1 MPNSKRDTREVKG
14 SRARAILEIERRITD
29 CRRSRIKVLNLAGLK
44 LSSVPESIR
53 HLTDLHALHLERN
66 NINEL
71 PAWIGQLSKLSE
83 LIILE
88 NPLEVLPPSMGQL
101 RHLRALAID
110 GGLPEVAISELGE
123 LSNLQHLALANSGLR
138 VVPAWIRQLQNLEF
152 LWLDGNP
159 LTELPDWIGEL
170 TKLKQLHLDRTKLSA
185 LPSSLRKLNKLTL
198 LTLSDIA
205 SLSLPSELLEESPER
220 ILDYY
225 FRTRDP
231 STRQPLNEFKLI
243 LVGRGGVGK
252 TTLVHRLVNQA
263 YKTFRRTT
271 GIQIT
276 QWPMEIDREQV
287 RAHIWDFGGQEIM
300 HGTHRFFMTERALY
314 LILLSGR
321 EGTEDRDA
329 EYWLSL
335 VRSFAGDAPVIVL
348 LHKWSDYP
356 FELNRALLQQKY
368 GNIFFL
374 SSDSATD
381 HGIATLRQQIAKLAS
396 NLPGLKASWPAAWQ
410 QIKTDLPQQR
420 RSWLTFE
427 DFCTFCSERGVD
439 SAGDQEA
446 LAGYLHDLGLML
458 SYRRDDTLR
467 QFGVLNPQWA
477 TEGIYKM
484 LNARGIRDANGQFT
498 LRSFGDVLPA
508 RKYPETLHPF
518 LLALMSRFRLCHP
531 LDTKG
536 TRYLIPEL
544 LTKEEP
550 PLEEEFP
557 SAECLNFV
565 YHYASVLPEGLLPR
579 FIVESYV
586 HREPKHAWRS
596 GAVLER
602 ANCRAVVRGDLQAR
616 TVTIRVAGVGNGRRE
631 LLGIIRE
638 HFERIHASYE
648 KLSVVAKVPI
658 PGHPETLV
666 DHDLLLT
673 HEREGEH
680 EITVQVGRRLRRFD
694 VIKLLDGVDLPG
706 VTRSQFAHSIGPER
720 VPSNRELA
728 ISTSRDGS
736 VSLFDWRPA
745 PMIRT
750 APSAF
755 VAYARKDSAFLD
767 QLRAALVP
775 HERLEELRLWC
786 DALVEPGQ
794 SWEREILTRLE
805 HAQIVILLL
814 SNDFL
819 RSSYCMDQ
827 ELPRA
832 LERQAHGECEIVPVL
847 IRACRYDKLSLGKI
861 QTIRP
866 ADKSIDEHDKK
877 DPAWEIVTREIDRVI
892 ERIKKRRRDESGNSN
907 RLLLA
912 GSNAAT

>member
-1 MPNSKRDTREVKG
+1 MSIQKQLLERNRR
-14 SRARAILEIERRITD
+14 IEIEERIAG
-29 CRRSRIKVLNLAGLK
+29 CQRSGSQMLDLAKLS
-44 LSSVPESIR
+44 LSSVPEAVR
-53 HLTDLHALHLERN
+53 HLTHLHSLKLDGNKLAE
-66 NINEL
+66 I
-71 PAWIGQLSKLSE
+71 PAWIGELTELRE
-83 LIILE
+83 LILYS
-88 NPLEVLPPSMGQL
+88 NPLTALPPVIGQL
-101 RHLRALAID
+101 HHLDTLVID
-110 GGLPEVAISELGE
+110 GATPEVAIPAIGQLASLRLLG
-123 LSNLQHLALANSGLR
+123 LARMSLR
-138 VVPAWIRQLQNLEF
+138 TVPAWIQNLQNLNSLF
-152 LWLDGNP
+152 LHGNP
-159 LTELPDWIGEL
+159 LTEIPDWFGEL
-170 TKLKQLHLDRTKLSA
+170 RDLRALYLEDTKLRA
-185 LPSSLRKLNKLTL
+185 LPASLRKLRNLER
-198 LTLSDIA
+198 
-205 SLSLPSELLEESPER
+205 LSLQGIPSLRLPTEVLRSTPER

-231 STRQPLNEFKLI
+231 SARQPLNEFKLI

-252 TTLVHRLVNQA
+252 TTLVHRLVNQT

-276 QWPMEIDREQV
+276 QWPMAIDGEQV

-321 EGTEDRDA
+321 EGTEDQDA

-335 VRSFAGDAPVIVL
+335 VRSFAGDVPVIVL

-368 GNIFFL
+368 GNISFL
-374 SSDSATD
+374 STDSASD
-381 HGIATLRQQIAKLAS
+381 HGIATLRQQIARLAS
-396 NLPGLKASWPAAWQ
+396 SLPGLKASWPAAWQ

-420 RSWLTFE
+420 RSWLTFKA
-427 DFCTFCSERGVD
+427 FCKFCSERGVD
-439 SAGDQEA
+439 SPGDQEA

-498 LRSFGDVLPA
+498 LRSFAEVLPVRA
-508 RKYPETLHPF
+508 YPETLHPF

-531 LDTKG
+531 LGTKG

-544 LTKEEP
+544 LSKEEP
-550 PLEEEFP
+550 ALDEEFP
-557 SAECLNFV
+557 PAECLNFV
-565 YHYASVLPEGLLPR
+565 YQYTSVLPEGLLPR

-586 HREPKHAWRS
+586 HREPRHAWRS

-602 ANCRAVVRGDLQAR
+602 ANCRAMVRGDLQAR
-616 TVTIRVAGVGNGRRE
+616 TVTIRVGGVGNGRRE

-648 KLSVVAKVPI
+648 KLSVVTKVPI
-658 PGHPETLV
+658 PGHPDALV

-673 HEREGEH
+673 HEQEGEQ
-680 EITVQVGRRLRRFD
+680 EITVQVGRRLQRFD

-706 VTRSQFAHSIGPER
+706 VVRPQATRSAGPEGVR
-720 VPSNRELA
+720 VDLKQE
-728 ISTSRDGS
+728 ISAWRDALDS
-736 VSLFDWRPA
+736 QFDWSP
-745 PMIRT
+745 PPPIWV

-755 VAYARKDSAFLD
+755 VAYARKDAAFLD

-775 HERLEELRLWC
+775 HERLGEVSLWC

-794 SWEREILTRLE
+794 VWEREILDHLE
-805 HAQIVILLL
+805 RAQIVILLL

-832 LERQAHGECEIVPVL
+832 LERQARGECEIVPILV
-847 IRACRYDKLSLGKI
+847 RACRHDKLELGKI

-866 ADKSIDEHDKK
+866 GDKSIDEHDKK
-877 DPAWEIVTREIDRVI
+877 DPAWVVVTHEIDRVI
-892 ERIKKRRRDESGNSN
+892 ERIKKRRRGKGASSN
-907 RLLLA
+907 ALLLA
-912 GSNAAT
+912 GSTAPT

>member
-1 MPNSKRDTREVKG
+1 MIVSSTKRFLEEFRRT
-14 SRARAILEIERRITD
+14 EIERRINE
-29 CRRSRIKVLNLAGLK
+29 CQRSKSKALDLARLNLW
-44 LSSVPESIR
+44 SVPDAVR
-53 HLTDLHALHLERN
+53 HLTHLHTLNLEAN
-66 NINEL
+66 KIGEIPAWINEL
-71 PAWIGQLSKLSE
+71 TELQELVIYSNPLTALPSSIGQLHRLQTL
-83 LIILE
+83 LIE
-88 NPLEVLPPSMGQL
+88 
-101 RHLRALAID
+101 
-110 GGLPEVAISELGE
+110 GGIPEVAISAIGKLVNLRTLALVDIG
-123 LSNLQHLALANSGLR
+123 LQTVPTWVRKLHNIDTLALQH
-138 VVPAWIRQLQNLEF
+138 
-152 LWLDGNP
+152 NP
-159 LTELPDWIGEL
+159 LTEIPDWIGEL
-170 TKLKQLHLDRTKLSA
+170 PELRALFLDDTRLQA
-185 LPSSLRKLNKLTL
+185 LPPSLRKAGKLAALKLQRIPSL
-198 LTLSDIA
+198 L
-205 SLSLPSELLEESPER
+205 LPAEILDSTPDR

-231 STRQPLNEFKLI
+231 TARQSLNEFKLI
-243 LVGRGGVGK
+243 VVGRGGVGK
-252 TTLVHRLVNQA
+252 TTLVHRLVNQT

-276 QWPMEIDREQV
+276 QWPMEIDRQQV

-321 EGTEDRDA
+321 EGTEDQDA

-335 VRSFAGDAPVIVL
+335 VRSFAGDVPVIVL
-348 LHKWSDYP
+348 LHKWNDYP

-368 GNIFFL
+368 GNISFL
-374 SSDSATD
+374 STDSATD
-381 HGIATLRQQIAKLAS
+381 HGMAALRQQIAKLAS
-396 NLPGLKASWPAAWQ
+396 SLPGLKASWPAAWQ

-420 RSWLTFE
+420 RSWLTFD
-427 DFCTFCSERGVD
+427 DFCKFCGERGVD
-439 SAGDQEA
+439 SPGDQEA

-458 SYRRDDTLR
+458 SYRRDDMLR
-467 QFGVLNPQWA
+467 QFGVLNPRWA

-498 LRSFGDVLPA
+498 LRSFGEVLPV
-508 RKYPETLHPF
+508 RVYPETLHPF

-544 LTKEEP
+544 LSKEEP
-550 PLEEEFP
+550 PLDEEFP
-557 SAECLNFV
+557 PTECLNFV
-565 YHYASVLPEGLLPR
+565 YHYTSVLPEGLLPR

-602 ANCRAVVRGDLQAR
+602 ANCRAMVRGDLQAR

-658 PGHPETLV
+658 PGYPDALV

-680 EITVQVGRRLRRFD
+680 EITVQVERRLQRFD
-694 VIKLLDGVDLPG
+694 VIKLLDGIDLPG
-706 VTRSQFAHSIGPER
+706 VTRPQITRSGRPEGAL
-720 VPSNRELA
+720 VDLKQE
-728 ISTSRDGS
+728 ISAWHDALDPR
-736 VSLFDWRPA
+736 FDWRP
-745 PMIRT
+745 PPGIWVP
-750 APSAF
+750 PSAF
-755 VAYARKDSAFLD
+755 IAYARKDAVFLD

-775 HERLEELRLWC
+775 HERLGELKLWC

-794 SWEREILTRLE
+794 AWEREILDRLE
-805 HAQIVILLL
+805 RAQIVILLL

-832 LERQAHGECEIVPVL
+832 LERQARGECEIVPVVV
-847 IRACRYDKLSLGKI
+847 RACRYDKLKLGKI

-866 ADKSIDEHDKK
+866 GDRSIDEHDKK

-892 ERIKKRRRDESGNSN
+892 ERIKKRPGDGEPSSNVLLYSGS
-907 RLLLA
+907 
-912 GSNAAT
+912 TTPT